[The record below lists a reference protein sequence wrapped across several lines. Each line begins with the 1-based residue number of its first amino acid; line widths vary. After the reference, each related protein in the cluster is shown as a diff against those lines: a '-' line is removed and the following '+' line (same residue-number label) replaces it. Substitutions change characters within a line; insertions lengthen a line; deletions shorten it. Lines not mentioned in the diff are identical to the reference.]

1 MEKIDK
7 HSVLISLGLG
17 YLPFTLH
24 LVDSSTVFLFDLLTI
39 R

>member
-17 YLPFTLH
+17 YLSFTLH
-24 LVDSSTVFLFDLLTI
+24 LVDSTVFLYDLLTI